1 VVKYVGLVKCECET
15 KVKLLRVAMQL
26 IWESSYGAVSVD
38 DICRK
43 AGVNKGSFYHFF
55 RSKSDLAVA
64 AMEADWQEK
73 RACLDEI
80 FSPQVPPLERLAR
93 LCELNLAGQKAKME
107 QCGKV
112 CGCPMITL
120 GAELSTQDEGIRQKT
135 AEILDRYGKYFESV
149 VRDAA
154 AEGLLQTDDP
164 RALARQLFAFS
175 QGMLLQAKVRND
187 LDLLRDVHAGMLRL
201 LDVQP
206 ATA

>member
-1 VVKYVGLVKCECET
+1 VKCECET
-15 KVKLLRVAMQL
+15 KIKLLRVAMQL

>member
-1 VVKYVGLVKCECET
+1 VKCECET
-15 KVKLLRVAMQL
+15 KIKLLRVAMQL

-201 LDVQP
+201 LDVQ
-206 ATA
+206 AAAV

>member
-1 VVKYVGLVKCECET
+1 MKCECET

-55 RSKSDLAVA
+55 RSKSELAVA
-64 AMEADWQEK
+64 AMEADWQQK
-73 RACLDEI
+73 RACLDDI
-80 FSPQVPPLERLAR
+80 FSPQTPPLERLAR
-93 LCELNLAGQKAKME
+93 FCELGFTGQKAKLE

-112 CGCPMITL
+112 CGCPTITL
-120 GAELSTQDEGIRQKT
+120 GAELSTLDESIRLKT

-149 VRDAA
+149 VRDAG

-175 QGMLLQAKVRND
+175 QGLLLQAKVRND
-187 LDLLRDVHAGMLRL
+187 VEVLRDMHAGMLRL

>member
-1 VVKYVGLVKCECET
+1 VKCECET
-15 KVKLLRVAMQL
+15 KIKLLRVAMQL

-73 RACLDEI
+73 RAHLDEI
-80 FSPQVPPLERLAR
+80 FSPQTPPLERLER

-154 AEGLLQTDDP
+154 AEGLLQTEDP

-201 LDVQP
+201 LDVQ
-206 ATA
+206 AAAV